1 MVSENIKKLKH
12 FGYIEGWL
20 SIFLNTLL
28 FVLKYWAG
36 VVSGSVAIIADAWH
50 TLSDSLTSLIVI
62 IGTKISYRPADEKHP
77 FGHGRAELI
86 GSVIIAVLLAV
97 VAASFLMESIKKLIN
112 NKAADFG
119 ILAIVATVVSILVKE
134 GLAQF
139 SIRLGK
145 KINSESLKADG
156 WHHRSDSISS
166 LIVLVGIFTSRY
178 FWWIDGLLGIIVS
191 AIIFYAVYEIMK
203 NTVSILIGE
212 EPDKDLIEKI
222 HHVIKERYPD
232 MVNIHHIHIHKY
244 GYHWELTSH
253 IRLPDEMN
261 LHDAHEI
268 VTNLEELLMAD
279 LGIEATIH
287 PEPLSHMP
295 K

>member
-1 MVSENIKKLKH
+1 MISEDIKKLKYY
-12 FGYIEGWL
+12 GYLEGWL
-20 SIFLNTLL
+20 SIFLNSVL

-36 VVSGSVAIIADAWH
+36 IVSGSVAIIADAWH
-50 TLSDSLTSLIVI
+50 TLSDSLTSLIVVV
-62 IGTKISYRPADEKHP
+62 GTKISHKPADERHP

-97 VAASFLMESIKKLIN
+97 VAVNFITESINKLIV

-119 ILAIVATVVSILVKE
+119 TPAIAVTIVSILVKE

-139 SIRLGK
+139 AIRVGK
-145 KINSESLKADG
+145 RINSESLKSDG

-166 LIVLVGIFTSRY
+166 LVVLAGIFTSRY
-178 FWWIDGLLGIIVS
+178 FWWIDGVLGIIVS
-191 AIIFYAVYEIMK
+191 FIIFYAVYEILRD
-203 NTVSILIGE
+203 TVSTLIGE
-212 EPDKDLIEKI
+212 EPDKDIIEKI
-222 HHVIKERYPD
+222 YRVIHERYPEG
-232 MVNIHHIHIHKY
+232 VNIHHIHIHKY

-261 LHDAHEI
+261 LHDVHEI
-268 VTNLEELLMAD
+268 VTNIEKLLMKE

-287 PEPLSHMP
+287 PEPLSNMP
-295 K
+295 G